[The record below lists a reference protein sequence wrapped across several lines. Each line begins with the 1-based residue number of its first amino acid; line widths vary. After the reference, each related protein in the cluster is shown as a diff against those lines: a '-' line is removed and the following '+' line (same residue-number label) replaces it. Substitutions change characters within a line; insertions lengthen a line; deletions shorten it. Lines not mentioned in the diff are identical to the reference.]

1 MNNFLHFITH
11 SSIFIAICAT
21 SLSYFYTHI
30 TFTEI
35 NYYRLST
42 IFFATLLSY
51 IGVQLIPIS
60 KNLIHNYRSLWIKK
74 NKIILIALM
83 ISSIIGIT
91 SSVKHLSDFDILN
104 FSHLF
109 IIVLFY
115 EKIFLDEK
123 ELRKIPY
130 IKPFLISY
138 IWACACSAPQV
149 FLNKNDPNLF
159 ILIESYFFIL
169 ALTIPF
175 DIRDIESD
183 NLDGLK
189 TLATKFTVSSVKRL
203 SFFFFLLSSIL
214 QFLYLQVS
222 LKNLTLTTIILVIY
236 MLILSRVWPNQKE
249 GYFLLGLDGIILLKL
264 LYLLL

>member
-1 MNNFLHFITH
+1 MNNFLNFITH
-11 SSIFIAICAT
+11 SSLFIALCAT
-21 SLSYFYTHI
+21 SLSFYYTKI
-30 TFTEI
+30 SFTQI

-51 IGVQLIPIS
+51 IGVQLIPVT
-60 KNLIHNYRSLWIKK
+60 KNHFHNKRSLWIKE
-74 NKIILIALM
+74 NKIILFSFM
-83 ISSIIGIT
+83 VSSLIGIT
-91 SSVKHLSDFDILN
+91 ASLEHLNNFDILN

-149 FLNKNDPNLF
+149 FLNKSDPNLF
-159 ILIESYFFIL
+159 IFLESFLFIL

-175 DIRDIESD
+175 DIRDIEND
-183 NLDGLK
+183 NFDGLK
-189 TLATKFTVSSVKRL
+189 TLATRFQTSTVKRISLTIFVL
-203 SFFFFLLSSIL
+203 SAIIQF
-214 QFLYLQVS
+214 QFLALS
-222 LKNLTLTTIILVIY
+222 LKNIIITVFIMIVYL
-236 MLILSRVWPNQKE
+236 LILSRVWPNQKE
-249 GYFLLGLDGIILLKL
+249 TYFLVGLDGIILLKL
-264 LYLLL
+264 LYL